1 MPASILALLALI
13 VEHGPQVT
21 VDLFNEY
28 ATVAHGEGGAA
39 KIVAALQGLAQ
50 IAEDATG
57 VGTQTA
63 AASAPT
69 STASA
74 PTAAAAVVA

>member
-1 MPASILALLALI
+1 MPMSSLLALFALL

-28 ATVAHGEGGAA
+28 ATVAHGEGGPA
-39 KIVAALQGLAQ
+39 KVVAALQGLAQ

-57 VGTQTA
+57 ISTATA
-63 AASAPT
+63 AATPSAQP
-69 STASA
+69 
-74 PTAAAAVVA
+74 AAVVA